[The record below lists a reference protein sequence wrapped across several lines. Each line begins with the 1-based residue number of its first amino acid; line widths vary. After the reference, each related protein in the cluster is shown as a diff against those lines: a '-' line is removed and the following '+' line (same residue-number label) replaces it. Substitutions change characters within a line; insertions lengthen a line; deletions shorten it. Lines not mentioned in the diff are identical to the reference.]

1 METLKAIFTRRSIR
15 KYSGNLITDEQ
26 LEVLL
31 RAAMHAPS
39 ARNKQPWHFIVLKDK
54 HVLHKVGEAHPYG
67 KMLLEAGAAIVICGD
82 RTIEETDSYLLQN
95 CSAAT
100 QNLLLAAHDLGL
112 GAVWLGMHPRE
123 DRITTLKQILK
134 IPDHII
140 PVSMISLGS
149 PDEEK
154 EDQDRYLVDRIHI
167 NGW

>member
-15 KYSGNLITDEQ
+15 KYSGNLVTDEQ

-31 RAAMHAPS
+31 RAAMSAPS
-39 ARNKQPWHFIVLKDK
+39 ARNKQPWHFIVIRDKNRLKEIS
-54 HVLHKVGEAHPYG
+54 EAHPYG
-67 KMLLEAGAAIVICGD
+67 KMLQDAGAAIVICGD
-82 RTIEETDSYLLQN
+82 KTIEEMDSYLLQN
-95 CSAAT
+95 CSAST

-112 GAVWLGMHPRE
+112 GAVWLGLHPRE
-123 DRITTLKQILK
+123 DRISSLKTILK
-134 IPDHII
+134 LPDHIL

-167 NGW
+167 DKW

>member
-15 KYSGNLITDEQ
+15 KYSGNLVTDEQ

-39 ARNKQPWHFIVLKDK
+39 ARNKQPWHFIVIKDRSLLKE
-54 HVLHKVGEAHPYG
+54 LATAHPYG
-67 KMLLEAGAAIVICGD
+67 DMLQEAAAAIIICGD
-82 RTIEETDSYLLQN
+82 KTIEEMESYLLQN

-112 GAVWLGMHPRE
+112 GAVWLGLHPRE
-123 DRITTLKQILK
+123 DRISSLKAILK
-134 IPDHII
+134 FPDHIL
-140 PVSMISLGS
+140 PVSMISLGP

-154 EDQDRYLVDRIHI
+154 EDPDRYLVDRIHV

>member
-15 KYSGNLITDEQ
+15 KYSGNLVTDEQ

-39 ARNKQPWHFIVLKDK
+39 ARNKQPWHFIVIKDK
-54 HVLHKVGEAHPYG
+54 DELKKIAESHPYG
-67 KMLLEAGAAIVICGD
+67 KMLQDAGAAVIICGD
-82 RTIEETDSYLLQN
+82 KIIEETESLLLQN

-112 GAVWLGMHPRE
+112 GAVWLGLHPRE
-123 DRITTLKQILK
+123 ERITSLREILK
-134 IPDHII
+134 FPDHIL
-140 PVSMISLGS
+140 PVSLISLGP

-154 EDQDRYLVDRIHI
+154 EDQDRYLVERIHI
-167 NGW
+167 NKW

>member
-15 KYSGNLITDEQ
+15 KYSGNLVTDEQ

-31 RAAMHAPS
+31 RAAMSAPS
-39 ARNKQPWHFIVLKDK
+39 ARNKQPWHFIVIRDIKKLKEIS
-54 HVLHKVGEAHPYG
+54 EAHPYG
-67 KMLLEAGAAIVICGD
+67 KMLQDAGAAIVICGD
-82 RTIEETDSYLLQN
+82 KTIEEMDSYLLQN
-95 CSAAT
+95 CSAST

-112 GAVWLGMHPRE
+112 GAVWLGLHPRE
-123 DRITTLKQILK
+123 DRISSLKTILK
-134 IPDHII
+134 LPDHIL

-167 NGW
+167 DRW